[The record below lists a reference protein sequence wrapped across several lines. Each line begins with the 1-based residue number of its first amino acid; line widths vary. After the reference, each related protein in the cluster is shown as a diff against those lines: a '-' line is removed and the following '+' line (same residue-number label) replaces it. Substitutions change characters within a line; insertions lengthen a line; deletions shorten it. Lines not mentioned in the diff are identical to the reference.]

1 MNRFILPLVA
11 LWFVLPKSLC
21 GQAERSRLSEMKDL
35 LEKIITRGRSSPG
48 KPQNNDV
55 KVVRHPKKP
64 VKRSKK

>member
-1 MNRFILPLVA
+1 MTDAGTELFKEIAVQP
-11 LWFVLPKSLC
+11 
-21 GQAERSRLSEMKDL
+21 GSRLSEMKDL